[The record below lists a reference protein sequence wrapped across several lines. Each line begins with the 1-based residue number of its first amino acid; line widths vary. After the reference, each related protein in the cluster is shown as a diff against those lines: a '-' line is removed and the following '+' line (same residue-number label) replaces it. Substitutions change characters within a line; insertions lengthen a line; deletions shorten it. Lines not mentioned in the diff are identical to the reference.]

1 MMYLRVTKVLL
12 AGLLLAALEPASC
25 KFTSRVRVPDP
36 DKPMTR
42 DWPCPSAVDIDP
54 CVCES
59 DEYFN
64 LLIDCSEVIDE
75 MELFRVFEASFPFYD
90 IMELTIIQDPLDPY
104 HNIRV
109 LQERVF
115 GRITFERIRITGT
128 KIAEVHEEALVKSHD
143 YLTYLNLANN
153 QLKSFPFETLV
164 SYSKLDTLLI
174 DNNNFTY
181 LYSIE
186 SASLHTL
193 SVSGNHNLLFDL
205 DVFTKAPALTAIYM
219 ANIDL
224 DELPPNLFDTLQNIK
239 TISLED
245 NYLKA
250 LPENAFLPVGDTIT
264 QLILNGNLIND
275 IYHDAIKGMS
285 GHGFL
290 SMVRNKM
297 EYLESTVWLP
307 IFEQAINGSINLAGN
322 PLVCGCD
329 IAWLMLAAD
338 DRYLSVLT
346 ETTTCNEGTVVHSLD
361 KQYFV
366 EHCPAVRQEGLEH
379 MKT

>member
-1 MMYLRVTKVLL
+1 MYLRVTKVLL

-275 IYHDAIKGMS
+275 IYHDAIKGEFCFCFMQCQNHVQQSQMKNNKDMIPCIGNLSLPFFISLFLFQGMS

-307 IFEQAINGSINLAGN
+307 IFEQAINGSINLAGKAFTMASIS
-322 PLVCGCD
+322 P
-329 IAWLMLAAD
+329 I
-338 DRYLSVLT
+338 
-346 ETTTCNEGTVVHSLD
+346 
-361 KQYFV
+361 
-366 EHCPAVRQEGLEH
+366 
-379 MKT
+379 

>member
-1 MMYLRVTKVLL
+1 MMYLRVTKTLL

-25 KFTSRVRVPDP
+25 RYTSRVRVPDP

-59 DEYFN
+59 DEYYN
-64 LLIDCSEVIDE
+64 LAIDCSNAIDE
-75 MELFRVFEASFPFYD
+75 MELFRVFEAAFPFED
-90 IMELTIIQDPLDPY
+90 ILELTIIQDPLDPNR
-104 HNIRV
+104 NIRM
-109 LQERVF
+109 LQEKVF
-115 GRITFERIRITGT
+115 GPITFERIRITGT
-128 KIAEVHEEALVKSHD
+128 KMAEVHEEAFVKSHD
-143 YLTYLNLANN
+143 FLTYLNLADN
-153 QLKSFPFETLV
+153 QLRSFPFETLV
-164 SYSKLDTLLI
+164 SYSKLDTLLF
-174 DNNNFTY
+174 DNNNFTN

-186 SASLHTL
+186 STSLHTL
-193 SVSGNHNLLFDL
+193 SVSGNHRLLFDL

-224 DELPPNLFDTLQNIK
+224 DELPPNLFSTLENIK

-250 LPENAFLPVGDTIT
+250 LPEFAFNPVKNTMT
-264 QLILNGNLIND
+264 QLILNGNLLNN
-275 IYHDAIKGMS
+275 IYHDSIHGMA

-297 EYLESTVWLP
+297 EYLESTIWQP
-307 IFEQAINGSINLAGN
+307 IFEQAINGSVNLAGN

-329 IAWLMLAAD
+329 IAWLMLANE
-338 DRYLSVLT
+338 DRYLRVLT

-366 EHCPAVRQEGLEH
+366 EHCPTVLH
-379 MKT
+379 